1 MSRVENPDVASKK
14 SNEISSI
21 ESRRRASV
29 NPVASRP
36 KDVIQCVDVMTRTTT
51 VEMPRTEWM
60 FLFKRKLCR
69 AHGWTVRNGNGKRWK
84 RIRFGARADRRLRMD
99 VETNAW
105 VVVTRGNDSNGCRV
119 KKHKKKV

>member
-84 RIRFGARADRRLRMD
+84 RIRFGVRADRRLRVD

-105 VVVTRGNDSNGCRV
+105 VVVSSPIFQTGALSR
-119 KKHKKKV
+119 KTKKKV